1 LKTCSS
7 EDNRQHGG
15 DGLGRHMTVH
25 SDRRPA
31 ALGLLAALPRLRVSP
46 LVVVLSA
53 ILLVL
58 VVPPALFLLNVSL
71 HETRPDGAFGAFT
84 LRYYRGLFSERLFL
98 SSLRNTLIYAFGST
112 AIAIAIGTA
121 QALIVE
127 RTNTPGRKLAF
138 FAAIISLGVPH
149 ILYVVA
155 WLLLLGRAGPVNDA
169 IQVLFGHEQ
178 AVDVYSLWGM
188 ALIEGIGF
196 VPLTFL
202 LMSAVLRSMD
212 ASFEEAAIMAGAK
225 PSRAF
230 WAVTLRMATPAL
242 CALAL
247 LFFARAFESFEVPA
261 LVGLAGNINVFT
273 TTIYQAMHRT
283 GMPSYGEAGAYSI
296 CLVGI
301 VTVLLVWQSRLSR
314 HAHRYQTITGKGFRP
329 RIIELG
335 AWRYFTAAILVALFL
350 VVTVIPVAML
360 VFTSFQ
366 PFYEGVSVAALA
378 RSSLENYRVLLGP
391 GSFRDS
397 ITNTLI
403 LGAATATIVVPF
415 TALCAWL
422 VVRRVPGAALLDHLA
437 TLPLVFPALILSVA
451 FLDVFVNMPLPL
463 YGTLISVIIAS
474 AVRYMPFGMRYAYTG
489 ALQIHPDLE
498 SAATIAGAPLGSLFR
513 RIVLPLLAASL
524 VSAWLV
530 VFLLS
535 VQVVALPLLL
545 VGPGSE
551 VMAVTLFELW
561 QNGQVT
567 ELASMGVV
575 WIALMTVVSTI
586 FYMLTR
592 HRQIVA

>member
-1 LKTCSS
+1 VTAHF
-7 EDNRQHGG
+7 NRQPTSFSAT
-15 DGLGRHMTVH
+15 LF
-25 SDRRPA
+25 A
-31 ALGLLAALPRLRVSP
+31 AVPRMRVSA

-58 VVPPALFLLNVSL
+58 MVPPALFLLNVSL
-71 HETRPDGAFGAFT
+71 HETRPDGSFGSFT
-84 LRYYRGLFSERLFL
+84 LRYYRDLFSERLFL
-98 SSLRNTLIYAFGST
+98 SSLRNTLIYAFGSS
-112 AIAIAIGTA
+112 AIAIVIGTV

-138 FAAIISLGVPH
+138 FGAIISLGVPH

-155 WLLLLGRAGPVNDA
+155 WLLLLGRSGPVNGA
-169 IQVLFGHEQ
+169 IQFLTQREQ
-178 AVDVYSLWGM
+178 AIDVYSLWGM
-188 ALIEGIGF
+188 ALIEGVGF

-202 LMSAVLRSMD
+202 LMSAALRSMD
-212 ASFEEAAIMAGAK
+212 ASFEEAAIMAGA
-225 PSRAF
+225 SLLRAF
-230 WAVTLRMATPAL
+230 WTVTLRMATPAL
-242 CALAL
+242 CALLL

-301 VTVLLVWQSRLSR
+301 VSALLLWQNRLSR
-314 HAHRYQTITGKGFRP
+314 HAHKYQTITGKGFRP
-329 RIIELG
+329 RVIDLG
-335 AWRYFTAAILVALFL
+335 PWRRLSAAILFTLFL
-350 VVTVIPVAML
+350 VVTIIPVAML
-360 VFTSFQ
+360 LFTSFQ
-366 PFYEGVSVAALA
+366 PFYEGVSIEALT
-378 RSSLENYRVLLGP
+378 RSSLENYRALLGP
-391 GSFRDS
+391 GSFRNS

-474 AVRYMPFGMRYAYTG
+474 TVRYMPFGMRYAYTG

-498 SAATIAGAPLGSLFR
+498 NAATISGAPLSSLFR
-513 RIVLPLLAASL
+513 RIVIPLLATSL
-524 VSAWLV
+524 VSSWLV

-575 WIALMTVVSTI
+575 WIALMTVVSTV
-586 FYMLTR
+586 FHVLTR

>member
-1 LKTCSS
+1 MAT
-7 EDNRQHGG
+7 
-15 DGLGRHMTVH
+15 GLW
-25 SDRRPA
+25 A
-31 ALGLLAALPRLRVSP
+31 AAVLPRLRVSP
-46 LVVVLSA
+46 LVIVLAA

-58 VVPPALFLLNVSL
+58 IVPPALFLLNVSL
-71 HETRPDGAFGAFT
+71 HETRPDGSFGAFT
-84 LRYYRGLFSERLFL
+84 LRFYRGLFAERLFV
-98 SSLRNTLIYAFGST
+98 SSLRNTLVYAFGS
-112 AIAIAIGTA
+112 AAIGIVVGTV

-127 RTNTPGRKLAF
+127 RTNTPGRQLAF
-138 FAAIISLGVPH
+138 FGAIISLGVPH

-169 IQVLFGHEQ
+169 IQFLSGRAQ
-178 AVDVYSLWGM
+178 AIDVYSMGGM
-188 ALIEGIGF
+188 AAIEGIGF

-202 LMSAVLRSMD
+202 LMSAALRSMD
-212 ASFEEAAIMAGAK
+212 ASFEEAAIMAGAN
-225 PSRAF
+225 PLRAF
-230 WAVTLRMATPAL
+230 RAVTLRMAAPAL

-261 LVGLAGNINVFT
+261 LVGLAGNINVLT
-273 TTIYQAMHRT
+273 TTIFQAMHRT

-296 CLVGI
+296 CLVII
-301 VTVLLVWQSRLSR
+301 VAVLLMAQSRLSR
-314 HAHRYQTITGKGFRP
+314 HAHKYQTITGKGFRP
-329 RIIELG
+329 RIIDVG
-335 AWRYFTAAILVALFL
+335 RWRYLSAAVLLALFL
-350 VVTVIPVAML
+350 IVTVIPVAML
-360 VFTSFQ
+360 VFTSLQ
-366 PFYEGVSVAALA
+366 PFYDGISMAALA
-378 RSSLENYRVLLGP
+378 RSSLDNYRVLLGP
-391 GSFRDS
+391 GDFRDS
-397 ITNTLI
+397 IVNTLI
-403 LGAATATIVVPF
+403 LGAATATIVTPF

-474 AVRYMPFGMRYAYTG
+474 TVRYLPFGMRYAYTG

-498 SAATIAGAPLGSLFR
+498 GAATIAGARSGALFR
-513 RIVLPLLAASL
+513 RIVMPLLAAAL

-535 VQVVALPLLL
+535 VQIVALPLLL
-545 VGPGSE
+545 VGPGSQ
-551 VMAVTLFELW
+551 VMAVTLFEMW

-575 WIALMTVVSTI
+575 WIALMTVVSTA

-592 HRQIVA
+592 NRQIAA

>member
-1 LKTCSS
+1 V
-7 EDNRQHGG
+7 
-15 DGLGRHMTVH
+15 TVH
-25 SDRRPA
+25 SERRRIAHSISLVA
-31 ALGLLAALPRLRVSP
+31 AAVGLRPVSP
-46 LVVVLSA
+46 LVAALAA

-58 VVPPALFLLNVSL
+58 IVPPALFLLNVSL
-71 HETRPDGAFGAFT
+71 HETRPDGSFGAFT
-84 LRYYRGLFSERLFL
+84 LRFYRELFSERLFL
-98 SSLRNTLIYAFGST
+98 SSLRNTLIYAFGSS
-112 AIAIAIGTA
+112 AIAITIGTV

-138 FAAIISLGVPH
+138 FGAIISLGVPH

-155 WLLLLGRAGPVNDA
+155 WLLLLGRSGPVNDA
-169 IQVLFGHEQ
+169 IHFVTLREQ
-178 AVDVYSLWGM
+178 AIDVYSMWGM

-212 ASFEEAAIMAGAK
+212 ASFEEAAVMAGAS
-225 PSRAF
+225 PLRAF
-230 WAVTLRMATPAL
+230 RAVTLRMAIPAL
-242 CALAL
+242 CALSL

-301 VTVLLVWQSRLSR
+301 VTLLLLWQNRLSR
-314 HAHRYQTITGKGFRP
+314 HAHKYQTITGKGFRP
-329 RIIELG
+329 RVIDLG
-335 AWRYFTAAILVALFL
+335 AWRHVSAAILITLFL
-350 VVTVIPVAML
+350 IVTVIPVAML
-360 VFTSFQ
+360 VFTS
-366 PFYEGVSVAALA
+366 LT
-378 RSSLENYRVLLGP
+378 RSSFENYRVLLGP

-397 ITNTLI
+397 IVNTLI

-422 VVRRVPGAALLDHLA
+422 VVRRVPGAVLLDHLA

-474 AVRYMPFGMRYAYTG
+474 AVRYMPFGMRYAYTA

-498 SAATIAGAPLGSLFR
+498 AAATISGAPLSALFR
-513 RIVLPLLAASL
+513 RIVMPLLAASL
-524 VSAWLV
+524 VSSWLV
-530 VFLLS
+530 VFLLA

-575 WIALMTVVSTI
+575 WIALMTVVSTV

-592 HRQIVA
+592 HRQIAL